1 VKKKTTTHKLLTGE
15 QEIMRRFYQQ
25 QHALTRYAACCQ
37 EKQIPVRETQKILSV
52 SQKVSRL
59 YPDRRSQNQSRTVAV
74 RITYN
79 PVPLSR
85 KPLAS
90 LVHLRPRKP
99 LAATAPETHDTYPR
113 ATECYGQNLPV
124 YRNYGQTTIL
134 PAEPIAIGQPN

>member
-1 VKKKTTTHKLLTGE
+1 MLVRDEKIRRIAGTRHYNKRNTQTTNRRAGNNEEVTLRMAAAARTDALLCLLPGE
-15 QEIMRRFYQQ
+15 ANKGNTKDTI
-25 QHALTRYAACCQ
+25 
-37 EKQIPVRETQKILSV
+37 V
-52 SQKVSRL
+52 SHKVSRL

-99 LAATAPETHDTYPR
+99 LAATAPEDQTGETKLAPPTH
-113 ATECYGQNLPV
+113 A
-124 YRNYGQTTIL
+124 
-134 PAEPIAIGQPN
+134 